1 MFALLQSL
9 DFFLKAMGSHENVL
23 NQKNVEGSIKKN
35 KQKQTVMTKETEPER
50 SRLQVGD
57 LQMLLWKCRI
67 FTGKILGSERGQ
79 RGVDKS
85 ELPKT

>member
-1 MFALLQSL
+1 
-9 DFFLKAMGSHENVL
+9 
-23 NQKNVEGSIKKN
+23 
-35 KQKQTVMTKETEPER
+35 MTKETEPER

-67 FTGKILGSERGQ
+67 FTGKIFDSERGQ

-85 ELPKT
+85 ELPETW